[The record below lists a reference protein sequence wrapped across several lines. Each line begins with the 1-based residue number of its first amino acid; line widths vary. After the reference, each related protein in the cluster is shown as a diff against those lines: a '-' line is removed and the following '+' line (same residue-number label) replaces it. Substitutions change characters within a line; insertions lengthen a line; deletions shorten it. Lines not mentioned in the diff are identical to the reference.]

1 MAADTD
7 LKRQRPRNVKFAA
20 GPPPVDP
27 MKSYINTGDEDQM
40 EVECFTVSRLRQYL
54 VYCAIFG
61 TVGLLRLLFHWLPHW
76 YIRATH
82 RKCSIAE
89 ATHLLLKDQYEQWFV
104 AKVQTITKDGTRVT
118 VLKPSASFTLSGA
131 SKRKRAQLLLNT
143 GQKDENLIRYF
154 EIKRVK
160 YIWNSD
166 EDRYQKLRG
175 LEANSTCSYLHEAR
189 GLTFEHQRKR
199 RVLYSSNAIDVH
211 VSPVISLLF
220 KEALTPFYVFQV
232 FSVCVWYFDEYYYYA
247 TCIIFISII
256 SLTTSIYQTRKIER
270 ALRNTI
276 QTSTV
281 VTVCRGDDVYQD
293 IPSED
298 LVPGDVIEIPHHGTV
313 MQCDAALISGNCI
326 VNESM
331 LTGESV
337 PVTKTPLPD
346 SKREHDVKYCLKEH
360 ARHTL
365 FCGTQV
371 IQTRYYGNQKVR
383 AVILRTGFLTSKG
396 ELVRSILYPKPVDFK
411 FNKDTYLFVAVLFL
425 IAAIGLIYTVVLKI
439 KLGHPVEQIIK
450 RSLDVI
456 TIAVPPALPAA
467 LTVGIVF
474 AQSRMKKQKI
484 FCISPRSINIC
495 GSINAVCFDKT
506 GTLTGD
512 GLNMQGVVPSAGGRF
527 NEEVTDMS
535 QLEKSRIVD
544 AMATCHSL
552 TLIEGH
558 LNGDPLDLIMFH
570 SINWVL
576 EEAGE
581 ENSRFDML
589 VPTIVYPRS
598 AMDNLSSSDDSV
610 DPPSHEIGIVRQ
622 LTFTSNLQRM
632 SVIVRR
638 SQGTQFEVYSK
649 GSPEV
654 ISSLCKSETVP
665 EDFHKMLRSYTQHG
679 YRVLA
684 LAWKHLPN
692 KYNYVK
698 VQRVQRDKV
707 ECDLTFLGLLV
718 MENKLKPET
727 TPVIQQL
734 QDANIKTVMVTG
746 DNMLTALSVAHDCK
760 MVLSSEKVVLVEAE
774 LVDTAEGLEPQCRFL
789 GEKVPGLEQPLE
801 KGRTISDI
809 QICVDEDSSTV
820 RFATTGRSWQV
831 LRQFFPDILSKVLV
845 RGVVFAR
852 MSPEQKA
859 QLVEGLQE
867 LGEGR
872 AALVTSFGIFK
883 YMACYSLT
891 QFVSVLILYHVDSNL
906 TDFEFLYIDLA
917 LLTTLSV
924 TYGRTEAYPSL
935 VKEPPQLSLTSFSPI
950 CSIILQMAV
959 QISAQ
964 VFSFLYIQKQPWF
977 EPHVSEE
984 EYDFMCYENA
994 AVFSVSMFQYIILAV
1009 AFSKGA
1015 PYRKA
1020 IYTNY
1025 LFMLNL
1031 LVCFAF
1037 SSWLAVYPL
1046 DWMQDFF
1053 ELQSP
1058 PSVTFRL
1065 IFFGLATVNCLL
1077 SVIFEAFLLDH
1088 EIFRRKFRQLR
1099 EKCFPSLK
1107 YEYSHI
1113 EDEIISTPN
1122 WPPVGKDP
1130 IIANYRN
1137 DTNMAETSA
1146 EETEAMLPKIGSKNM
1161 CNSSTILS
1169 SASGYT
1175 PRTSLSDQPYVSM
1188 SSVATVSSD
1197 FPVSPNNADG
1207 DDATDNTFSS
1217 SNSFIDEQIKEQTAS
1232 VDCDTIVSLKG
1243 IPEEIKNEN
1252 QSV

>member
-1 MAADTD
+1 SGVLHCVPVETISRVLRNIWDCRAA
-7 LKRQRPRNVKFAA
+7 PAA
-20 GPPPVDP
+20 
-27 MKSYINTGDEDQM
+27 
-40 EVECFTVSRLRQYL
+40 VSLAASL
-54 VYCAIFG
+54 
-61 TVGLLRLLFHWLPHW
+61 
-76 YIRATH
+76 
-82 RKCSIAE
+82 
-89 ATHLLLKDQYEQWFV
+89 DQYEQWFV

-131 SKRKRAQLLLNT
+131 SKQ
-143 GQKDENLIRYF
+143 
-154 EIKRVK
+154 
-160 YIWNSD
+160 
-166 EDRYQKLRG
+166 
-175 LEANSTCSYLHEAR
+175 
-189 GLTFEHQRKR
+189 
-199 RVLYSSNAIDVH
+199 
-211 VSPVISLLF
+211 
-220 KEALTPFYVFQV
+220 
-232 FSVCVWYFDEYYYYA
+232 
-247 TCIIFISII
+247 
-256 SLTTSIYQTRKIER
+256 
-270 ALRNTI
+270 
-276 QTSTV
+276 
-281 VTVCRGDDVYQD
+281 
-293 IPSED
+293 
-298 LVPGDVIEIPHHGTV
+298 IPHHGTV

-371 IQTRYYGNQKVR
+371 IQTRYYGNQ
-383 AVILRTGFLTSKG
+383 
-396 ELVRSILYPKPVDFK
+396 
-411 FNKDTYLFVAVLFL
+411 
-425 IAAIGLIYTVVLKI
+425 KI

-654 ISSLCKSETVP
+654 ISSLCKSET
-665 EDFHKMLRSYTQHG
+665 
-679 YRVLA
+679 
-684 LAWKHLPN
+684 
-692 KYNYVK
+692 
-698 VQRVQRDKV
+698 
-707 ECDLTFLGLLV
+707 
-718 MENKLKPET
+718 ET

-774 LVDTAEGLEPQCRFL
+774 L
-789 GEKVPGLEQPLE
+789 
-801 KGRTISDI
+801 GRTISDI

-867 LGEGR
+867 LGYYVAMCGDG
-872 AALVTSFGIFK
+872 ANDCGALKMAHTGISLSEAEASVASPFTSKDPNITCVPTVIRRPCCTSDKFWHLQVYG
-883 YMACYSLT
+883 LLQPNT
-891 QFVSVLILYHVDSNL
+891 VDSNL

-935 VKEPPQLSLTSFSPI
+935 VKEPPQL
-950 CSIILQMAV
+950 
-959 QISAQ
+959 
-964 VFSFLYIQKQPWF
+964 
-977 EPHVSEE
+977 
-984 EYDFMCYENA
+984 N
-994 AVFSVSMFQYIILAV
+994 
-1009 AFSKGA
+1009 
-1015 PYRKA
+1015 
-1020 IYTNY
+1020 

-1046 DWMQDFF
+1046 DWMQDF
-1053 ELQSP
+1053 
-1058 PSVTFRL
+1058 
-1065 IFFGLATVNCLL
+1065 
-1077 SVIFEAFLLDH
+1077 FEAFLLDH

-1252 QSV
+1252 QSVD